1 MTTLVQVVSETRFA
15 DLIHAFTTNVA
26 HVKTLFAAERNA
38 AGEVA
43 T

>member
-1 MTTLVQVVSETRFA
+1 VQAISETRFA
-15 DLIHAFTTNVA
+15 DLVHAFTTNVA
-26 HVKTLFAAERNA
+26 HVETLFAAERNA